1 MLCNLT
7 NTVQPKNTAQ
17 MHLEI
22 LATRLANICPNVICD
37 IGTTSDGLTLH
48 VTHKLDTNPVYVG
61 KLMRSYVTQYMH
73 DLEISMPKYIHVH
86 VPMESGAT
94 VLHCQHELTVLEDAN
109 YG

>member
-22 LATRLANICPNVICD
+22 LATRLANICPNVVCD

-48 VTHKLDTNPVYVG
+48 VTHRLDTNPAYVG
-61 KLMRSYVTQYMH
+61 KLIRSYVMQSMY
-73 DLEISMPKYIHVH
+73 DLELRTPGFIHIH
-86 VPMESGAT
+86 IPTESGAT
-94 VLHCQHELTVLEDAN
+94 MLHCQHELTIILGDNRE
-109 YG
+109 

>member
-22 LATRLANICPNVICD
+22 LATRLANICPNVVCD

-48 VTHKLDTNPVYVG
+48 VTHRLDTNPVYVG
-61 KLMRSYVTQYMH
+61 KLMRSYVIQSMH
-73 DLEISMPKYIHVH
+73 DLELRVPGYIHVH
-86 VPMESGAT
+86 LRTESGAT
-94 VLHCQHELTVLEDAN
+94 MLHCLHELTILTGDNHA
-109 YG
+109 